1 MQNYRDIVNYV
12 SEAVGEMGYDP
23 YVKDEYPDLV
33 KRARRNSPQDVGGWL
48 ADEFYND
55 SEIVSG
61 LVADRLFD
69 LIVSVYKEDPRD
81 SSVWEKHLAEV
92 NKLMPHVTLS

>member
-33 KRARRNSPQDVGGWL
+33 KQARR
-48 ADEFYND
+48 
-55 SEIVSG
+55 
-61 LVADRLFD
+61 
-69 LIVSVYKEDPRD
+69 
-81 SSVWEKHLAEV
+81 
-92 NKLMPHVTLS
+92 T